1 MSLSKNQKRQCIT
14 KPYFVMV
21 KSTNSGYSF
30 DNHVNYTSPFAEHK
44 LIQKSNMLHP
54 SLIVNSDWKLNKNKS
69 ISRLITGESARNF
82 REKKPPNEIRVEGAR
97 GGLNGMG
104 YANIIK
110 RDGTWTIARHNSIG
124 NSGSAASV
132 AEVAMVLNGLSKK
145 LGNIKIRGSPLE
157 YKRMLDYLQFIMVKK
172 VSGNDS
178 ISLARPNNA
187 YIMQEMRD
195 TSSTIENAYMKVFN
209 NPDKS
214 NRTIYKNAYFVS
226 YDRLAAFA
234 SVIRDIPTVY
244 QKQQKYY
251 VMDKGK
257 YIQKIIQEIEKDLKT
272 TEHISFERKVDSK
285 GRTHILSYKKRPVI
299 TSSKLFGWFLD
310 TRDVFKNDGEVKGSG
325 FHKIDKETKVKI
337 LFYWVFNYPH
347 LSGRPGVPN
356 PIIIEYFLSL
366 VDTFHDFSDD
376 RAKSVFRGIWPTS
389 DSYLWSNSRRKLSN
403 GITNSNIPKTEIQHR
418 FLVDLL
424 GIDIYR
430 RAERKVYDYEAVESI
445 KKTNTR
451 TQIDPHMRLAHFLYF
466 IVNILGSQSARG
478 NVVGECEEYASKLML
493 KISEKNTPE
502 NIEKKMSEKNACL
515 VVDAISGSLPSPMKK
530 ISVYHNIGILDQA
543 SSHVLTWGDLNS
555 PPNCPKSIA
564 KEKTAEQ
571 KKRVKEEVSKLGLNF
586 TRMSKANRKI
596 FTAKL
601 NRADKRRDKKEAEN
615 IEEKRKK
622 NAKQNKLEKAKKDR
636 NARLAARGG
645 VLIPQMN
652 RTSKRKRNNN
662 NNNKSTPKKLQ
673 TVNRKGNLNNRVNNN
688 KLTPRKSQTAN
699 RTENMKMNIN
709 NRVNKKS
716 QTVNKTGN
724 VKMNINPHEELNK
737 LTSLRQNQKNIY
749 LKKIKQDPNNILR
762 ILNNAKRVAS
772 TQRVINNA
780 LLELN
785 KLISL
790 RQNQKNYYLEK
801 MKQNPSSIL
810 AILNKA
816 KQVANKQRT
825 TRSRTPG
832 RTPK

>member
-1 MSLSKNQKRQCIT
+1 MGLSKNQKRQCTT
-14 KPYFVMV
+14 KPYFVMI

-30 DNHVNYTSPFAEHK
+30 DNHVDYTSPFAEHK

-82 REKKPPNEIRVEGAR
+82 REKKTPNETRVEGAR
-97 GGLNGMG
+97 GSLNGMG

-124 NSGSAASV
+124 SSGSAASV

-234 SVIRDIPTVY
+234 SVIRDIPTIY
-244 QKQQKYY
+244 QKEIEKEIYEY
-251 VMDKGK
+251 RVMDKGK

-310 TRDVFKNDGEVKGSG
+310 TRDVFKEDGEVKGSG
-325 FHKIDKETKVKI
+325 FHKIDKKTKVKI

-376 RAKSVFRGIWPTS
+376 RSKSVFRGIWPTS
-389 DSYLWSNSRRKLSN
+389 DSRLWNNSRRRLSN
-403 GITNSNIPKTEIQHR
+403 GITNSNIPKTEMQHR

-430 RAERKVYDYEAVESI
+430 RAVRKVYDYEVVESI

-451 TQIDPHMRLAHFLYF
+451 TQIDPHMRLAHFLFF

-478 NVVGECEEYASKLML
+478 NVVGECEEYASQLML

-502 NIEKKMSEKNACL
+502 NIETKMSEKNACL

-543 SSHVLTWGDLNS
+543 STSVLTWGDLNS
-555 PPNCPKSIA
+555 PPNCPKAIA
-564 KEKTAEQ
+564 KEKTEEQ
-571 KKRVKEEVSKLGLNF
+571 KKRAREEASKLGLNF

-601 NRADKRRDKKEAEN
+601 NRADKRRDKKEKEN
-615 IEEKRKK
+615 IEENRKK
-622 NAKQNKLEKAKKDR
+622 IAEQNKIEKARKDR
-636 NARLAARGG
+636 ALRKTLRVQRGISKTKTAKRVQTPKPQTAKRVQTPKPQTAKRVQTPKPQTAKRVQTPKPQTVSGARITVPKNPVFNFKRNGTTNNGVNNMNVNNGVNAR
-645 VLIPQMN
+645 
-652 RTSKRKRNNN
+652 T
-662 NNNKSTPKKLQ
+662 
-673 TVNRKGNLNNRVNNN
+673 
-688 KLTPRKSQTAN
+688 
-699 RTENMKMNIN
+699 
-709 NRVNKKS
+709 
-716 QTVNKTGN
+716 
-724 VKMNINPHEELNK
+724 ELNK
-737 LTSLRQNQKNIY
+737 LTSLRPNQKNNY
-749 LKKIKQDPNNILR
+749 LKKINEAPNNILS
-762 ILNNAKRVAS
+762 ILNNAKQVAS
-772 TQRVINNA
+772 RQRA
-780 LLELN
+780 
-785 KLISL
+785 
-790 RQNQKNYYLEK
+790 
-801 MKQNPSSIL
+801 
-810 AILNKA
+810 
-816 KQVANKQRT
+816 
-825 TRSRTPG
+825 TRSRTPA

>member
-1 MSLSKNQKRQCIT
+1 MGLSKNQKRQCTT
-14 KPYFVMV
+14 KPYFVMI

-30 DNHVNYTSPFAEHK
+30 DNHVDYTSPFAEHK

-82 REKKPPNEIRVEGAR
+82 REKKTPNETRVEGAR
-97 GGLNGMG
+97 GSLNGMG

-124 NSGSAASV
+124 SSGSAASV

-234 SVIRDIPTVY
+234 SVIRDIPTIY
-244 QKQQKYY
+244 QKEIEKEIYEY
-251 VMDKGK
+251 RVMDKGK

-310 TRDVFKNDGEVKGSG
+310 TRDVFKEDGEVKGSG
-325 FHKIDKETKVKI
+325 FHKIDKKTKVKI

-376 RAKSVFRGIWPTS
+376 RSKSVFRGIWPTS
-389 DSYLWSNSRRKLSN
+389 NSRLWNNSRRRLSN
-403 GITNSNIPKTEIQHR
+403 GITNSNIPKTEMQHR

-430 RAERKVYDYEAVESI
+430 RAVRKVYDYEVVESI

-451 TQIDPHMRLAHFLYF
+451 TQIDPHMRLAHFLFF

-478 NVVGECEEYASKLML
+478 NVVGECEEYASQLML

-502 NIEKKMSEKNACL
+502 NIETKMSEKNACL

-543 SSHVLTWGDLNS
+543 STSVLTWGDLNS
-555 PPNCPKSIA
+555 PPNCPKAIA
-564 KEKTAEQ
+564 KEKTEEQ
-571 KKRVKEEVSKLGLNF
+571 KKRAREEASKLGLNF

-601 NRADKRRDKKEAEN
+601 NRADKRRDKKEKEN
-615 IEEKRKK
+615 IEENRKK
-622 NAKQNKLEKAKKDR
+622 IAEQNKIEKARKDR
-636 NARLAARGG
+636 ALRKTLRVQRGISKTKTAKRVQTPKPQTAKRVQTPKPQTAKRVQTPKPQTAKRVQTPKPQTVSGARITVPKNPVFNFKRNGTTNNGVNNMNVNNGVNAR
-645 VLIPQMN
+645 
-652 RTSKRKRNNN
+652 T
-662 NNNKSTPKKLQ
+662 
-673 TVNRKGNLNNRVNNN
+673 
-688 KLTPRKSQTAN
+688 
-699 RTENMKMNIN
+699 
-709 NRVNKKS
+709 
-716 QTVNKTGN
+716 
-724 VKMNINPHEELNK
+724 ELNK
-737 LTSLRQNQKNIY
+737 LTSLRPNQKNNY
-749 LKKIKQDPNNILR
+749 LKKINEAPNNILS
-762 ILNNAKRVAS
+762 ILNNAKQVAS
-772 TQRVINNA
+772 RQRA
-780 LLELN
+780 
-785 KLISL
+785 
-790 RQNQKNYYLEK
+790 
-801 MKQNPSSIL
+801 
-810 AILNKA
+810 
-816 KQVANKQRT
+816 
-825 TRSRTPG
+825 TRSRTPA

>member
-1 MSLSKNQKRQCIT
+1 MSLSKNQKRQCTT
-14 KPYFVMV
+14 KPYFVMIQ
-21 KSTNSGYSF
+21 STNSGYSF
-30 DNHVNYTSPFAEHK
+30 DNHVDYTSPFAEHK

-54 SLIVNSDWKLNKNKS
+54 SLIVNSNWKLNKNKS

-82 REKKPPNEIRVEGAR
+82 REKKTPNEIRVEGAR
-97 GGLNGMG
+97 GSLNGMG

-124 NSGSAASV
+124 SSGSAASV

-178 ISLARPNNA
+178 SNDSIYLARPNNA

-234 SVIRDIPTVY
+234 SVIRDIPTIY

-310 TRDVFKNDGEVKGSG
+310 TRDVFKEDGEVKGSG
-325 FHKIDKETKVKI
+325 FHGIDKKTKVKI

-366 VDTFHDFSDD
+366 VDTFHDFSDN
-376 RAKSVFRGIWPTS
+376 RAKSVFRGVWPTS
-389 DSYLWSNSRRKLSN
+389 DSRLWSNSRRKLSN
-403 GITNSNIPKTEIQHR
+403 GITNSNIPKTEAQHK

-430 RAERKVYDYEAVESI
+430 RAVRKVYDYEAVESI

-466 IVNILGSQSARG
+466 IVNILGSQSSRD
-478 NVVGECEEYASKLML
+478 NVVGECEKYSSKLML

-543 SSHVLTWGDLNS
+543 STSVLTWGDLNS
-555 PPNCPKSIA
+555 PPNCPKAIA
-564 KEKTAEQ
+564 KEKTEEQ
-571 KKRVKEEVSKLGLNF
+571 KKRAKEEASKSGLNF

-601 NRADKRRDKKEAEN
+601 NRADKRRDKKEKEN
-615 IEEKRKK
+615 IEENLKK
-622 NAKQNKLEKAKKDR
+622 IAEQNKIEKERKDR
-636 NARLAARGG
+636 AARRTLRVQGG
-645 VLIPQMN
+645 ISKTKTAKRDQKPKPQ
-652 RTSKRKRNNN
+652 TAKRVQ
-662 NNNKSTPKKLQ
+662 TPKPQ
-673 TVNRKGNLNNRVNNN
+673 TAKRVQTPKPQTARVNNMN
-688 KLTPRKSQTAN
+688 VNNGVAN
-699 RTENMKMNIN
+699 R
-709 NRVNKKS
+709 
-716 QTVNKTGN
+716 
-724 VKMNINPHEELNK
+724 
-737 LTSLRQNQKNIY
+737 
-749 LKKIKQDPNNILR
+749 
-762 ILNNAKRVAS
+762 
-772 TQRVINNA
+772 QRVINNA
-780 LLELN
+780 RLELN

-790 RQNQKNYYLEK
+790 RQNQKSNYLEK
-801 MKQNPSSIL
+801 VKESPTNIPSIL
-810 AILNKA
+810 SNA
-816 KQVANKQRT
+816 KQVANRQ
-825 TRSRTPG
+825 PV
-832 RTPK
+832 

>member
-14 KPYFVMV
+14 KPYFVMI
-21 KSTNSGYSF
+21 KSTDSGYSF
-30 DNHVNYTSPFAEHK
+30 DNHVDYTSPFAEHK

-82 REKKPPNEIRVEGAR
+82 REKNTPNEIRVEGAR

-325 FHKIDKETKVKI
+325 FHKIDKKIKVKI

-389 DSYLWSNSRRKLSN
+389 DSRLWSNSRRKLSN

-430 RAERKVYDYEAVESI
+430 RAVRKVYDYEAVESI

-466 IVNILGSQSARG
+466 IVNILGSQSTRG
-478 NVVGECEEYASKLML
+478 NVVGECEKYASKLML
-493 KISEKNTPE
+493 KISEKNIPE

-543 SSHVLTWGDLNS
+543 STHVLTWGDLNS
-555 PPNCPKSIA
+555 PPNCPKAIA
-564 KEKTAEQ
+564 KEKTEEQ
-571 KKRVKEEVSKLGLNF
+571 KKRVKEEASKSGLNF

-601 NRADKRRDKKEAEN
+601 NRADKRRDKKEKEN
-615 IEEKRKK
+615 IEENRKK
-622 NAKQNKLEKAKKDR
+622 IAEQNKLEKQIKERKDR
-636 NARLAARGG
+636 ALRKTLQGGISKPKAAKRVQTPKPQSAKRVQTPKPQTAKRVQTPKPQSAKRVQTPKPQTASGARITVPKNQVFNFMNVNNGVNNMNVNNGVANRQRVINNAR
-645 VLIPQMN
+645 
-652 RTSKRKRNNN
+652 T
-662 NNNKSTPKKLQ
+662 
-673 TVNRKGNLNNRVNNN
+673 
-688 KLTPRKSQTAN
+688 
-699 RTENMKMNIN
+699 
-709 NRVNKKS
+709 
-716 QTVNKTGN
+716 
-724 VKMNINPHEELNK
+724 ELNK
-737 LTSLRQNQKNIY
+737 LTSLRPNQKNNY
-749 LKKIKQDPNNILR
+749 LKKINETPNKILR
-762 ILNNAKRVAS
+762 ILYN
-772 TQRVINNA
+772 
-780 LLELN
+780 
-785 KLISL
+785 
-790 RQNQKNYYLEK
+790 
-801 MKQNPSSIL
+801 
-810 AILNKA
+810 A

-825 TRSRTPG
+825 TRSQAQAQAARTQ
-832 RTPK
+832 TPK

>member
-1 MSLSKNQKRQCIT
+1 MGLSKNQKRQCTT
-14 KPYFVMV
+14 KPYFVMI

-30 DNHVNYTSPFAEHK
+30 DNHVDYTSPFAEHK

-82 REKKPPNEIRVEGAR
+82 REKKTPNEIRVEGAR
-97 GGLNGMG
+97 GSLNGMG

-195 TSSTIENAYMKVFN
+195 TSSTIEKAYMKVFN

-234 SVIRDIPTVY
+234 SVIRDIPTIY
-244 QKQQKYY
+244 QKEIGKEIYEY
-251 VMDKGK
+251 RVMDKGK

-285 GRTHILSYKKRPVI
+285 GRTRILSYKKRPVI

-310 TRDVFKNDGEVKGSG
+310 TRDVFEKDGEVKGSG
-325 FHKIDKETKVKI
+325 FHKIDKKTKVKI

-389 DSYLWSNSRRKLSN
+389 DSRLWNNSRRRLSN
-403 GITNSNIPKTEIQHR
+403 GITNSNIPKTEMQHR

-430 RAERKVYDYEAVESI
+430 RALRKVYDYEAVESI

-451 TQIDPHMRLAHFLYF
+451 TQIDPHMRLAHFLFF

-502 NIEKKMSEKNACL
+502 NIETKMSEKNACL

-543 SSHVLTWGDLNS
+543 STAVLTWGDLNS
-555 PPNCPKSIA
+555 PPNCPKAIA
-564 KEKTAEQ
+564 KEKTEEQ
-571 KKRVKEEVSKLGLNF
+571 KKRARKEASKLGLNF
-586 TRMSKANRKI
+586 TRMSKANRKN

-601 NRADKRRDKKEAEN
+601 NRADKRRDKKEKEN
-615 IEEKRKK
+615 IEENRKK
-622 NAKQNKLEKAKKDR
+622 IAQQNKIEKQRKERKDR
-636 NARLAARGG
+636 ALRKTLQGGIPKPKTAKRVQTPKPQTARVNNMNVNNGVANKQRIINNARL
-645 VLIPQMN
+645 
-652 RTSKRKRNNN
+652 
-662 NNNKSTPKKLQ
+662 
-673 TVNRKGNLNNRVNNN
+673 
-688 KLTPRKSQTAN
+688 
-699 RTENMKMNIN
+699 
-709 NRVNKKS
+709 
-716 QTVNKTGN
+716 
-724 VKMNINPHEELNK
+724 ELNK
-737 LTSLRQNQKNIY
+737 LTSLRQNQKINY
-749 LKKIKQDPNNILR
+749 LEKIKQTPSNIPR
-762 ILNNAKRVAS
+762 ILNNAKQLAN

-780 LLELN
+780 RLELN

-790 RQNQKNYYLEK
+790 RQNQKNNYLEK
-801 MKQNPSSIL
+801 MKRDPTNIPR
-810 AILNKA
+810 ILNNA
-816 KQVANKQRT
+816 KRVANTQRA
-825 TRSRTPG
+825 TRSRTSD

>member
-1 MSLSKNQKRQCIT
+1 MGLSKNQKRQCTT
-14 KPYFVMV
+14 KPYFVMI

-30 DNHVNYTSPFAEHK
+30 DNHVDYTSPFAEHK

-82 REKKPPNEIRVEGAR
+82 REKKTPNETRVEGAR
-97 GGLNGMG
+97 GSLNGMG

-124 NSGSAASV
+124 SSGSAASV

-234 SVIRDIPTVY
+234 SVIRDIPTIY
-244 QKQQKYY
+244 QKEIEKEIYEY
-251 VMDKGK
+251 RVMDKGK

-310 TRDVFKNDGEVKGSG
+310 TRDVFKEDGEVKGSG
-325 FHKIDKETKVKI
+325 FHKIDKKTKVKI

-376 RAKSVFRGIWPTS
+376 RSKSVFRGIWPTS
-389 DSYLWSNSRRKLSN
+389 DSRLWNNSRRRLSN
-403 GITNSNIPKTEIQHR
+403 GITNSNIPKTEMQHR

-430 RAERKVYDYEAVESI
+430 RAVRKVYDYEVVESI

-451 TQIDPHMRLAHFLYF
+451 TQIDPHMRLAHFLFF

-478 NVVGECEEYASKLML
+478 NVVGECEEYASQLML

-502 NIEKKMSEKNACL
+502 NIETKMSEKNACL

-543 SSHVLTWGDLNS
+543 STSVLTWGDLNS
-555 PPNCPKSIA
+555 PPNCPKAIA
-564 KEKTAEQ
+564 KEKTEEQ
-571 KKRVKEEVSKLGLNF
+571 KKRAREEASKLGLNF

-601 NRADKRRDKKEAEN
+601 NRADKRRDKKEKEN
-615 IEEKRKK
+615 IEENRKK
-622 NAKQNKLEKAKKDR
+622 IAEQNKIEKARKDR
-636 NARLAARGG
+636 ALRKTLRVQRG
-645 VLIPQMN
+645 I
-652 RTSKRKRNNN
+652 SK
-662 NNNKSTPKKLQ
+662 T
-673 TVNRKGNLNNRVNNN
+673 
-688 KLTPRKSQTAN
+688 
-699 RTENMKMNIN
+699 
-709 NRVNKKS
+709 
-716 QTVNKTGN
+716 KT
-724 VKMNINPHEELNK
+724 
-737 LTSLRQNQKNIY
+737 
-749 LKKIKQDPNNILR
+749 
-762 ILNNAKRVAS
+762 AKRV
-772 TQRVINNA
+772 Q
-780 LLELN
+780 
-785 KLISL
+785 
-790 RQNQKNYYLEK
+790 
-801 MKQNPSSIL
+801 
-810 AILNKA
+810 
-816 KQVANKQRT
+816 
-825 TRSRTPG
+825 
-832 RTPK
+832 TPKPQTAKRVQTPKPQTAKRVQTPKPQTAKRVQTPKPQTVSGARITVPKNPVLKETELLIME

>member
-14 KPYFVMV
+14 KPYFVMI

-30 DNHVNYTSPFAEHK
+30 DNHVDYTSPFAEHK

-54 SLIVNSDWKLNKNKS
+54 SLIVNSNWKLNKNKS

-82 REKKPPNEIRVEGAR
+82 REKKTPNEIRVEGAR

-145 LGNIKIRGSPLE
+145 IGNIKIRGSPLE

-178 ISLARPNNA
+178 SNDSIYLARPNNA

-234 SVIRDIPTVY
+234 SVIRDIPTIY

-272 TEHISFERKVDSK
+272 TEHISFEQKVDSK

-310 TRDVFKNDGEVKGSG
+310 TRDVFKEDGEVKGSG
-325 FHKIDKETKVKI
+325 FHGIDKKTKVKI

-366 VDTFHDFSDD
+366 VDTFHDFSDN
-376 RAKSVFRGIWPTS
+376 RAKSVFRGVWPTS
-389 DSYLWSNSRRKLSN
+389 DSRLWSNSRRKLSN
-403 GITNSNIPKTEIQHR
+403 GITNSNIPKTEAQHK

-430 RAERKVYDYEAVESI
+430 RAVRKVYDYEAVESI

-466 IVNILGSQSARG
+466 IVNILGSQSSRD
-478 NVVGECEEYASKLML
+478 NVVGECEKYSSELML

-543 SSHVLTWGDLNS
+543 STNVLTWGDLNS
-555 PPNCPKSIA
+555 PPNCPKAIA
-564 KEKTAEQ
+564 KEKTEEQ
-571 KKRVKEEVSKLGLNF
+571 KKRAREEASKLGLNF

-601 NRADKRRDKKEAEN
+601 NRADKRRDKKEKEN
-615 IEEKRKK
+615 IEKNKK
-622 NAKQNKLEKAKKDR
+622 KIAEQNKLEKARKDR
-636 NARLAARGG
+636 ALRKTLRGG
-645 VLIPQMN
+645 VSKPQ
-652 RTSKRKRNNN
+652 TVKRDQKPKPQSAKRVQ
-662 NNNKSTPKKLQ
+662 TPKPQ
-673 TVNRKGNLNNRVNNN
+673 TAKRVQTPKPQTAKRVQTPKPQTAKRVQTPKPQTASGARITVPKNQVFNFMNVNNGVN
-688 KLTPRKSQTAN
+688 NMNVNNGDAN
-699 RTENMKMNIN
+699 RQRVIN
-709 NRVNKKS
+709 NSRL
-716 QTVNKTGN
+716 
-724 VKMNINPHEELNK
+724 ELNK
-737 LTSLRQNQKNIY
+737 LISLTQNQKNNY
-749 LKKIKQDPNNILR
+749 LKKIKETPNNILN
-762 ILNNAKRVAS
+762 ILKNAKRVAS
-772 TQRVINNA
+772 TQRA
-780 LLELN
+780 
-785 KLISL
+785 
-790 RQNQKNYYLEK
+790 
-801 MKQNPSSIL
+801 
-810 AILNKA
+810 
-816 KQVANKQRT
+816 
-825 TRSRTPG
+825 TRSRTSA

>member
-14 KPYFVMV
+14 KPYFVMI

-30 DNHVNYTSPFAEHK
+30 DNHVDYTSPFAEHK

-54 SLIVNSDWKLNKNKS
+54 SLIVNSNWKLNKNKS

-82 REKKPPNEIRVEGAR
+82 REKKTPNELRVEGAR

-172 VSGNDS
+172 VSGNGS

-214 NRTIYKNAYFVS
+214 NRTIYENAYFVS

-234 SVIRDIPTVY
+234 SVIRDIPTIY
-244 QKQQKYY
+244 QKKQEYY

-272 TEHISFERKVDSK
+272 TKHISFERKVDSK

-325 FHKIDKETKVKI
+325 FHKMDKKIKVKI

-389 DSYLWSNSRRKLSN
+389 DSRLWSNSRRKLSN

-430 RAERKVYDYEAVESI
+430 RAVRKVYDYEAVESI

-466 IVNILGSQSARG
+466 IVNILGSQSSRD
-478 NVVGECEEYASKLML
+478 NVVGECEKYASKLML

-502 NIEKKMSEKNACL
+502 NIENKMSEKNACL

-543 SSHVLTWGDLNS
+543 STHVLTWGDLNS
-555 PPNCPKSIA
+555 PPNCPKAIA
-564 KEKTAEQ
+564 KEKTEEQ
-571 KKRVKEEVSKLGLNF
+571 KKRVKEEASKLGLNF

-601 NRADKRRDKKEAEN
+601 NRADKRRDKKEKEN
-615 IEEKRKK
+615 IEENRKK
-622 NAKQNKLEKAKKDR
+622 IAEQNKLEKQIKERKDR
-636 NARLAARGG
+636 ALRKTLQGGISKPKAAKRVQTPKPQTAKRVQTPKPQTAKRVQTPKSQSAKRVQTPKPQTASGARITVPKNQVLNFMNVNNGVNNMNVNNGVANRQRVINNAR
-645 VLIPQMN
+645 
-652 RTSKRKRNNN
+652 T
-662 NNNKSTPKKLQ
+662 
-673 TVNRKGNLNNRVNNN
+673 
-688 KLTPRKSQTAN
+688 
-699 RTENMKMNIN
+699 
-709 NRVNKKS
+709 
-716 QTVNKTGN
+716 
-724 VKMNINPHEELNK
+724 ELNK
-737 LTSLRQNQKNIY
+737 LTSLRPNQKNNY
-749 LKKIKQDPNNILR
+749 LKKINETPNNILR
-762 ILNNAKRVAS
+762 ILYN
-772 TQRVINNA
+772 
-780 LLELN
+780 
-785 KLISL
+785 
-790 RQNQKNYYLEK
+790 
-801 MKQNPSSIL
+801 
-810 AILNKA
+810 A
-816 KQVANKQRT
+816 KQVANKQRV
-825 TRSRTPG
+825 TRSQTSARTQ
-832 RTPK
+832 TPK

>member
-1 MSLSKNQKRQCIT
+1 MGLSKNQKRQCTT
-14 KPYFVMV
+14 KPYFVMI

-30 DNHVNYTSPFAEHK
+30 DNHVDYTSPFAEHK

-82 REKKPPNEIRVEGAR
+82 REKKTPNETRVEGAR
-97 GGLNGMG
+97 GSLNGMG

-124 NSGSAASV
+124 SSGSAASV

-234 SVIRDIPTVY
+234 SVIRDIPTIY
-244 QKQQKYY
+244 QKEIEKEIYEY
-251 VMDKGK
+251 RVMDKGK

-310 TRDVFKNDGEVKGSG
+310 TRDVFKEDGEVKGSG
-325 FHKIDKETKVKI
+325 FHKIDKKTKVKI

-376 RAKSVFRGIWPTS
+376 RSKSVFRGIWPTS
-389 DSYLWSNSRRKLSN
+389 DSRLWNNSRRRLSN
-403 GITNSNIPKTEIQHR
+403 GITNSNIPKTEMQHR

-430 RAERKVYDYEAVESI
+430 RAVRKVYDYEVVESI

-451 TQIDPHMRLAHFLYF
+451 TQIDPHMRLAHFLFF

-478 NVVGECEEYASKLML
+478 NVVGECEEYASQLML

-502 NIEKKMSEKNACL
+502 NIETKMSEKNACL

-543 SSHVLTWGDLNS
+543 STSVLTWGDLNS
-555 PPNCPKSIA
+555 PPNCPKAIA
-564 KEKTAEQ
+564 KEKTEEQ
-571 KKRVKEEVSKLGLNF
+571 KKRAREEASKLGLNF

-601 NRADKRRDKKEAEN
+601 NRADKRRDKKEKEN
-615 IEEKRKK
+615 IEENRKK
-622 NAKQNKLEKAKKDR
+622 IAEQNKIEKARKDR
-636 NARLAARGG
+636 ALRKTLRVQRGISKTKTAKRVQTPKPQTAKRVQTPKPQTAKRVQTPKPQTVSGARITVPKNPVFNFKRNGTTNNGVNNMNVNNGVNAR
-645 VLIPQMN
+645 
-652 RTSKRKRNNN
+652 T
-662 NNNKSTPKKLQ
+662 
-673 TVNRKGNLNNRVNNN
+673 
-688 KLTPRKSQTAN
+688 
-699 RTENMKMNIN
+699 
-709 NRVNKKS
+709 
-716 QTVNKTGN
+716 
-724 VKMNINPHEELNK
+724 ELNK
-737 LTSLRQNQKNIY
+737 LTSLRPNQKNNY
-749 LKKIKQDPNNILR
+749 LKKINEAPNNILS
-762 ILNNAKRVAS
+762 ILNNAKQVAS
-772 TQRVINNA
+772 RQRA
-780 LLELN
+780 
-785 KLISL
+785 
-790 RQNQKNYYLEK
+790 
-801 MKQNPSSIL
+801 
-810 AILNKA
+810 
-816 KQVANKQRT
+816 
-825 TRSRTPG
+825 TRSRTPA

>member
-1 MSLSKNQKRQCIT
+1 MGLSKNQKRQCTT
-14 KPYFVMV
+14 KPYFVMI

-30 DNHVNYTSPFAEHK
+30 DNHVDYTSPFAEHK

-82 REKKPPNEIRVEGAR
+82 REKKTPNETRVEGAR
-97 GGLNGMG
+97 GSLNGMG

-124 NSGSAASV
+124 SSGSAASV

-234 SVIRDIPTVY
+234 SVIRDIPTIY
-244 QKQQKYY
+244 QKEIEKEIYEY
-251 VMDKGK
+251 RVMDKGK

-310 TRDVFKNDGEVKGSG
+310 TRDVFKEDGEVKGSG
-325 FHKIDKETKVKI
+325 FHKIDKKTKVKI

-376 RAKSVFRGIWPTS
+376 RSKSVFRGIWPTS
-389 DSYLWSNSRRKLSN
+389 NSRLWNNSRRRLSN
-403 GITNSNIPKTEIQHR
+403 GITNSNIPKTEMQHR

-430 RAERKVYDYEAVESI
+430 RAVRKVYDYEVVESI

-451 TQIDPHMRLAHFLYF
+451 TQIDPHMRLAHFLFF

-478 NVVGECEEYASKLML
+478 NVVGECEEYASQLML

-502 NIEKKMSEKNACL
+502 NIETKMSEKNACL

-543 SSHVLTWGDLNS
+543 STSVLTWGDLNS
-555 PPNCPKSIA
+555 PPNCPKAIA
-564 KEKTAEQ
+564 KEKTEEQ
-571 KKRVKEEVSKLGLNF
+571 KKRAREEASKLGLNF

-601 NRADKRRDKKEAEN
+601 NRADKRRDKKEKEN
-615 IEEKRKK
+615 IEENRKK
-622 NAKQNKLEKAKKDR
+622 IAEQNKIEKARKDR
-636 NARLAARGG
+636 ALRKTLRVQRGISKTKTAKRVQTPKPQTAKRVQTPKPQTAKRVQTPKPQTVSGARITVPKNPVFNFKRNGTTNNGVNNMNVNNGVNAR
-645 VLIPQMN
+645 
-652 RTSKRKRNNN
+652 T
-662 NNNKSTPKKLQ
+662 
-673 TVNRKGNLNNRVNNN
+673 
-688 KLTPRKSQTAN
+688 
-699 RTENMKMNIN
+699 
-709 NRVNKKS
+709 
-716 QTVNKTGN
+716 
-724 VKMNINPHEELNK
+724 ELNK
-737 LTSLRQNQKNIY
+737 LTSLRPNQKNNY
-749 LKKIKQDPNNILR
+749 LKKINEAPNNILS
-762 ILNNAKRVAS
+762 ILNNAKQVAS
-772 TQRVINNA
+772 RQRA
-780 LLELN
+780 
-785 KLISL
+785 
-790 RQNQKNYYLEK
+790 
-801 MKQNPSSIL
+801 
-810 AILNKA
+810 
-816 KQVANKQRT
+816 
-825 TRSRTPG
+825 TRSRTPA